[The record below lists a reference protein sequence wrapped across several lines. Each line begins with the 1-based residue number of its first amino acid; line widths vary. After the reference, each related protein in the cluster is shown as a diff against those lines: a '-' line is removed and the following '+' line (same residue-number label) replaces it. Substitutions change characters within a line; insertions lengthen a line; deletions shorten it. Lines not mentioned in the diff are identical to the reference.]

1 MARAPA
7 TSCADDVILPSR
19 DWLKTKCSEIGKF
32 VITGFR
38 DSTPGEIEAVTVAE
52 IVDDKLLP
60 AGEVQFGVGRGL
72 RKVLETI
79 RLDTRSGRRRVPVR
93 PVLGAEVKYFGRH
106 RNGMIRDGVVR
117 AVAPVV

>member
-32 VITGFR
+32 VRCHT
-38 DSTPGEIEAVTVAE
+38 GEIKAVTVAE
-52 IVDDKLLP
+52 VIDDKLLP

-117 AVAPVV
+117 AVTPLV